1 MQGFTTHNFHRQREI
16 MKTLLFTLNASHAHT
31 ALGIRCLRDALLDAG
46 LEASCYEATLKDHTN
61 DVLAH
66 LYEQNATIYGF
77 SCYIWN
83 LEQILALAAD
93 LKAIRPD
100 RHIVLGGPEVS
111 FDTERFTSLP
121 FVSTVLTGEGEDA
134 MVKLA
139 ALCAAGEELPKVMV
153 GEPFADFLTG
163 GIHYKKEETLSNL
176 VYYESSR
183 GCPFSCAFCL
193 SGAANAHAVR
203 AKSAET
209 ALAELLE
216 FEQFS
221 KPLTVKLVDRTF
233 NFDRERAKTI
243 WRGLLSERY
252 TNCYHFEIAAHLLD
266 EEAFQILSQFPV
278 GKIRLEIGLQS
289 TNQKTLAA
297 IARHTDAT
305 TVLNAAKR
313 LTACGN
319 VHVHLD
325 LIAGL
330 PHEDL
335 ASFANSFDE
344 AYFCCDVLQLGFL
357 KLLHGTPLRR
367 DAEQNGMIFSQKP
380 PYTVLQTKW
389 LSFDELARLHAV
401 EELCERLRNGGRF
414 ARTLDLILPRRLT
427 PFAFFDGFSHY
438 LAQNAEKALHK
449 LSQRELFVL
458 LSRYLKATL
467 PTSLHDAISEALR
480 ADFAAF
486 EVRRPPYEL

>member
-1 MQGFTTHNFHRQREI
+1 MRGFTTHNFHRQREI

-83 LEQILALAAD
+83 LEQMLALAAD

-203 AKSAET
+203 AKFKANRFLDFLNTGVSD
-209 ALAELLE
+209 E
-216 FEQFS
+216 F
-221 KPLTVKLVDRTF
+221 L
-233 NFDRERAKTI
+233 
-243 WRGLLSERY
+243 Y
-252 TNCYHFEIAAHLLD
+252 
-266 EEAFQILSQFPV
+266 
-278 GKIRLEIGLQS
+278 
-289 TNQKTLAA
+289 
-297 IARHTDAT
+297 
-305 TVLNAAKR
+305 
-313 LTACGN
+313 
-319 VHVHLD
+319 
-325 LIAGL
+325 
-330 PHEDL
+330 
-335 ASFANSFDE
+335 
-344 AYFCCDVLQLGFL
+344 LGFESSITL
-357 KLLHGTPLRR
+357 PPNAITLP
-367 DAEQNGMIFSQKP
+367 DASIIGNI
-380 PYTVLQTKW
+380 T
-389 LSFDELARLHAV
+389 
-401 EELCERLRNGGRF
+401 RF
-414 ARTLDLILPRRLT
+414 
-427 PFAFFDGFSHY
+427 
-438 LAQNAEKALHK
+438 
-449 LSQRELFVL
+449 
-458 LSRYLKATL
+458 LKA
-467 PTSLHDAISEALR
+467 S
-480 ADFAAF
+480 
-486 EVRRPPYEL
+486 